1 VTRHRR
7 RLAVGGAVA
16 AVLAVAACGA
26 APSGS
31 STAATA
37 PAALGLP
44 LATSLASAADT
55 WAVVPMASDPPFWQV
70 FARLAKSSQW
80 RLATPPG
87 AADNG
92 GLVAA
97 IRPDLGSV
105 GVAGSGSGALTV
117 AVRPSHNLEF
127 TPLTATTN
135 AGANWSPGG
144 PVNAAVIASPDALA
158 ASGQTLLALV
168 NRGGSTSTSIPATTL
183 DASSDGGATWRPL
196 PTPGAST
203 ASLAG
208 TGCGAVTI
216 TSVSFWGSG
225 ADVLAGGNCGTG
237 GAAALFS
244 YSLAAPSA
252 GWQRVSLP
260 VSGQLVRLD
269 AGLVLMRASAGLTAL
284 WSGPRSADAASA
296 AWVASAPLP
305 VTGAVTTSGRLASG
319 GAWVL
324 MADRRAAIIAAPGER
339 WRLLTPVPAQTAVLA
354 SGPDGAIDAL
364 AASGATLTVWRLAPG
379 AAAWSKVQTVEVPI
393 QYGSSG

>member
-1 VTRHRR
+1 M
-7 RLAVGGAVA
+7 
-16 AVLAVAACGA
+16 LAVAACGA

-31 STAATA
+31 ATVATA
-37 PAALGLP
+37 PAAPSLP
-44 LATSLASAADT
+44 LATSLASAGDT
-55 WAVVPMASDPPFWQV
+55 WAVMPMASDPAFWQV
-70 FARLAKSSQW
+70 FVRPATSSQW

-97 IRPDLGSV
+97 IPPDLGSG

-117 AVRPSHNLEF
+117 AVRPSQDLEF

-135 AGANWSPGG
+135 AGARWSPGG
-144 PVNAAVIASPDALA
+144 PIDAAVVASPDALA
-158 ASGQTLLALV
+158 ASGQTLIALV
-168 NRGGSTSTSIPATTL
+168 NRGSL
-183 DASSDGGATWRPL
+183 VASSDGGATWRPL
-196 PTPGAST
+196 PTPGASN

-208 TGCGAVTI
+208 TECGAVTI
-216 TSVSFWGSG
+216 TSVSFWTSG
-225 ADVLAGGNCGTG
+225 ADVLAGGNCGTS
-237 GAAALFS
+237 GAAAVFS

-260 VSGQLVRLD
+260 ESGQLVRLD
-269 AGLVLMRASAGLTAL
+269 GGLVLMRGSAGLTAL
-284 WSGPRSADAASA
+284 WSGPRSASRASA

-305 VTGAVTTSGRLASG
+305 VTGAVTASGRLASG

-324 MADRRAAIIAAPGER
+324 MADRRAAMIAAPGQR
-339 WRLLTPVPAQTAVLA
+339 WRLLTPVPAQTTVLA

-379 AAAWSKVQTVEVPI
+379 AAAWSKAQTVKVPI